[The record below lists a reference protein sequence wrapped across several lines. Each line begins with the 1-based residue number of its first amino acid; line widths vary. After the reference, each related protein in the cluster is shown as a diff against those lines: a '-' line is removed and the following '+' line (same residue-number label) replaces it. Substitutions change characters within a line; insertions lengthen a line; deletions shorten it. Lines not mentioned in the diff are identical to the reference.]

1 MEKILKTIFYEW
13 KERKLPQI
21 IEREKDLKEYLRVRP
36 QKIIAITG
44 FRRVG
49 KTYLILQLIK
59 ELLEKKDREEV
70 VYVNF
75 EDERIPLRTEILT
88 DLLPIIKQT
97 FQKFPEIIFLDEIQ
111 EISGWSK
118 WMRRIY
124 DQERIRIFVTGS
136 SSKMSSREIPTE
148 LRGRCLEIKVSPL
161 SLKEFLKFKNIK
173 IDFEAASYSANEKAK
188 VFKALEE
195 YLLYGGMPEVV
206 LTSTERKIEILQGY
220 YKTVIRKD
228 IAERFKIKNEEGLKA
243 LSLLVLNSTSYS
255 ITKLYNTLK
264 SLNYKIGKTTLL
276 NYLSYIE
283 NSYFMESVFI
293 FSYKIKDQLQYPRK
307 IYFIDNGF
315 ITALSTKFSKNFGR
329 LYENLVFQE
338 LKRRADYQTEIFYW
352 KNKAGREVDFVLRK
366 QSKIT
371 RLIQVCYDT
380 NDPATRDREIKA
392 LFLASK
398 ELKCDDLMI
407 VNQDIEKIEKI
418 KTKEIKFVPLWKW
431 LIEK

>member
-1 MEKILKTIFYEW
+1 MEKILKTILYEW
-13 KERKLPQI
+13 KERKLPKI
-21 IEREKDLKEYLRVRP
+21 IRREKDLNEYLRVKP

-49 KTYLILQLIK
+49 KTYLIFQLIK
-59 ELLEKKDREEV
+59 ELLDKKDREEV
-70 VYVNF
+70 IYVNF

-88 DLLPIIKQT
+88 NLLPIVKQT
-97 FQKFPEIIFLDEIQ
+97 FQKFPETLFLDEIQ
-111 EISGWSK
+111 EIPGWSK
-118 WMRRIY
+118 WTRRIY
-124 DQERIRIFVTGS
+124 DQESARIFITGS

-148 LRGRCLEIKVSPL
+148 LRGRCLEIKISPL
-161 SLKEFLKFKNIK
+161 SFKEFLRFKNIK
-173 IDFEAASYSANEKAK
+173 IDFKTAPYSANEKAK
-188 VFKALEE
+188 VSKALEE

-206 LTSTERKIEILQGY
+206 LTSVERKIEILQGY

-243 LSLLVLNSTSYS
+243 LSLLILNSTSYS

-293 FSYKIKDQLQYPRK
+293 FSYKIKDQLQHPRK

-315 ITALSTKFSKNFGR
+315 ITALSTKFSKDFGR

-352 KNKAGREVDFVLRK
+352 KNKANREVDFVLKK

-371 RLIQVCYDT
+371 RLIQVCYDID
-380 NDPATRDREIKA
+380 DPITRDREIKA
-392 LFLASK
+392 LLMASK
-398 ELKCDDLMI
+398 DLKCNDLMI
-407 VNQDIEKIEKI
+407 INQDIEKIEKI
-418 KTKEIKFVPLWKW
+418 KMKEIKFVPLWKW
-431 LIEK
+431 LTQ

>member
-13 KERKLPQI
+13 KERKLPEI
-21 IEREKDLKEYLRVRP
+21 IRREKDLKEYLRVKP

-44 FRRVG
+44 FRRIG

-59 ELLEKKDREEV
+59 ELLEKKDREGV

-88 DLLPIIKQT
+88 DLLPTIKQT
-97 FQKFPEIIFLDEIQ
+97 FQKLPEILFLDEIQ
-111 EISGWSK
+111 EIPGWSK

-124 DQERIRIFVTGS
+124 DEERIKIFVTGS

-161 SLKEFLKFKNIK
+161 SFKEFLKFKSIK
-173 IDFEAASYSANEKAK
+173 INFEAASYSENEKAK
-188 VFKALEE
+188 VSKALEE

-206 LTSTERKIEILQGY
+206 LTSAERKIEILQGY
-220 YKTVIRKD
+220 YRTVIRRD
-228 IAERFKIKNEEGLKA
+228 ISQRFKIKNEEGLKA
-243 LSLLVLNSTSYS
+243 LLLLILNSTSYS

-315 ITALSTKFSKNFGR
+315 ITALSTKFSKDFGR

-352 KNKAGREVDFVLRK
+352 KNRAGREVDFVLRE

-371 RLIQVCYDT
+371 RLIQVCYDI
-380 NDPATRDREIKA
+380 NDPVTRDREIKA
-392 LFLASK
+392 LLMASK

-407 VNQDIEKIEKI
+407 INQDIDRAEKI
-418 KTKEIKFVPLWKW
+418 KMKEIKFIPLWRW
-431 LIEK
+431 LMEQ

>member
-1 MEKILKTIFYEW
+1 MEKLLKTILYEW
-13 KERKLPQI
+13 KERKLPEI
-21 IEREKDLKEYLRVRP
+21 IRREKDLKEYLRTKP
-36 QKIIAITG
+36 PKIIAITG

-49 KTYLILQLIK
+49 KTYLIFQLIK

-88 DLLPIIKQT
+88 DLLPIVKQT
-97 FQKFPEIIFLDEIQ
+97 FQKFPETLFLDEIQ
-111 EISGWSK
+111 EIPGWSK
-118 WMRRIY
+118 WIRRIY
-124 DQERIRIFVTGS
+124 DQERMKIFVTGS

-148 LRGRCLEIKVSPL
+148 LRGRCLEIKISPL
-161 SLKEFLKFKNIK
+161 SFMEFLKFKDII
-173 IDFEAASYSANEKAK
+173 IDFGIVPHSENEKAK

-206 LTSTERKIEILQGY
+206 LTSAERKKEILQGY
-220 YKTVIRKD
+220 YKTVIRRD

-243 LSLLVLNSTSYS
+243 LLLLILNSTSYS

-276 NYLSYIE
+276 HYLSYIE
-283 NSYFMESVFI
+283 NSYFAESVPI

-307 IYFIDNGF
+307 IYFVDNGF
-315 ITALSTKFSKNFGR
+315 ITALSTKFSKDFGR
-329 LYENLVFQE
+329 LYENLTFQE

-371 RLIQVCYDT
+371 KLIQVCYDM
-380 NDPATRDREIKA
+380 NDPVTRDREIKA
-392 LFLASK
+392 LLRASK

-407 VNQDIEKIEKI
+407 INQDIEKVEKI
-418 KTKEIKFVPLWKW
+418 KMKEIKFIPLWKW
-431 LIEK
+431 MGE